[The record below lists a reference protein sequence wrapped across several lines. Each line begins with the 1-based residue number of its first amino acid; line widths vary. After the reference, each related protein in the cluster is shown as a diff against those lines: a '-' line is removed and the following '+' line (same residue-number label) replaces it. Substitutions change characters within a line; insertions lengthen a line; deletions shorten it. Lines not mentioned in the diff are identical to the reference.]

1 MIKCSTRHLLV
12 NGKRKWENVA
22 QSSLTIKFLVLES
35 VSMSVCVCVCVRLS
49 VLLGCVISAFTLI
62 FSMAENIH
70 VCQLY
75 LWCVLET
82 RRDHG
87 GSGLKAGPGSLGTLA
102 LLCSSVPILVGAV
115 CPSCVLPGVQ
125 NFGQKSR
132 EVFFWIVQA
141 LLWEL
146 LE

>member
-1 MIKCSTRHLLV
+1 MFHKTSSGKWKKKMRKCCPVVTNNQIFGS
-12 NGKRKWENVA
+12 WEC
-22 QSSLTIKFLVLES
+22 QYEC
-35 VSMSVCVCVCVRLS
+35 VCVCVCVCLS

-132 EVFFWIVQA
+132 EVFFRIVQA